1 MNICIIED
9 QPKFK
14 VQEAI
19 NYLKEKKIK
28 FNYII
33 FKNSSS
39 ALQYLMT
46 NLSNINLII
55 LDLGLPKLDNGIY
68 YNKYEGLF
76 ILNKILSKT
85 KKIPIIINSTTAIH
99 TEDCTSEKE
108 YFKNLSPAIVEHID
122 RLTGYYL
129 YEFIKIYLDDKIEF
143 L

>member
-55 LDLGLPKLDNGIY
+55 LDLGLPKLENGNY

-99 TEDCTSEKE
+99 TEDYTNEKE
-108 YFKNLSPAIVEHID
+108 YLKNLNPAIVEHID